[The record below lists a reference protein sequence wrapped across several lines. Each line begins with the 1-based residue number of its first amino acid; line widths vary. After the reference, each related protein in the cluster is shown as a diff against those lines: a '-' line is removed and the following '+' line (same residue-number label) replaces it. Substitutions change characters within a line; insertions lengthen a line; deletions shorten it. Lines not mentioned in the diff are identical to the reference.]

1 MRSRDG
7 AARDWL
13 GDAPVVED
21 RAVSRALALA
31 VPWTPGAWSR
41 RAARAAKGAGGVA
54 LLLAAWQVS
63 VPLVGLGPY
72 FYPAPSDVV
81 AAFAELLRKGILPV
95 YLADS
100 VLRYLAGLAAGA
112 ALGIACGVLIGLN
125 RTASLALSPL
135 LKFLFAIVEVAW
147 IPIFVVWFGYGV
159 KTIVLALIYV
169 VFFPVLYN
177 TLLGVRTA
185 PQILVNAVRS
195 LGATRAQVLRLV
207 ILPAALPGL
216 ITGLRVGAG
225 FAFRGLVFAEI
236 VAAKTG
242 IGYLIFEGTQAH
254 ETARTI
260 VGMIVMGLLWLAIDQ
275 FYLRPIER
283 ETIQRWGLTVE
294 AEPRG

>member
-1 MRSRDG
+1 MSSAAVNAQPAVPRLRSRRV
-7 AARDWL
+7 AA
-13 GDAPVVED
+13 
-21 RAVSRALALA
+21 AL
-31 VPWTPGAWSR
+31 
-41 RAARAAKGAGGVA
+41 KGCAGVL

-72 FYPAPSDVV
+72 FYPAPTDVI
-81 AAFAELLRKGILPV
+81 AAFGDLIRKGILPV

-100 VLRYLAGLAAGA
+100 VARYLAGLSVGALLGVAG
-112 ALGIACGVLIGLN
+112 GVLIGLN
-125 RTASLALSPL
+125 RRASLALSPL

-147 IPIFVVWFGYGV
+147 IPIFVVWFGYGP
-159 KTIVLALIYV
+159 KTILLALVYV

-195 LGATRAQVLRLV
+195 LGATRLSVLRLV
-207 ILPAALPGL
+207 ILPSALPGI

-236 VAAKTG
+236 IAAKTG
-242 IGYLIFEGTQAH
+242 IGYLIFEGAQSQQ
-254 ETARTI
+254 TARTI

-283 ETIQRWGLTVE
+283 ATIQRWGLTTE
-294 AEPRG
+294 TGDGK

>member
-1 MRSRDG
+1 VPAAALPLARRHVRRGG
-7 AARDWL
+7 AAR
-13 GDAPVVED
+13 
-21 RAVSRALALA
+21 AV
-31 VPWTPGAWSR
+31 
-41 RAARAAKGAGGVA
+41 KGALGV
-54 LLLAAWQVS
+54 LILLAAWQLS
-63 VPLVGLGPY
+63 MPLVGLGPY

-81 AAFAELLRKGILPV
+81 VAFGELIRKGILPS
-95 YLADS
+95 YLVDS
-100 VLRYLAGLAAGA
+100 LWRYLAGLSAGA
-112 ALGIACGVLIGLN
+112 TLGIAFGVLIGLN
-125 RTASLALSPL
+125 RRASLTLSPL

-159 KTIVLALIYV
+159 KTIVLALVYV

-195 LGATRAQVLRLV
+195 LGASRLQVLRLV
-207 ILPAALPGL
+207 ILPAALPGI

-236 VAAKTG
+236 VAAKSG
-242 IGYLIFEGTQAH
+242 IGYLIFEGTESHQ
-254 ETARTI
+254 TARTI

-283 ETIQRWGLTVE
+283 ATIQRWGLTTE
-294 AEPRG
+294 AGARA

>member
-1 MRSRDG
+1 MSATL
-7 AARDWL
+7 AAP
-13 GDAPVVED
+13 APL
-21 RAVSRALALA
+21 RAASWSGR
-31 VPWTPGAWSR
+31 WSR
-41 RAARAAKGAGGVA
+41 PLKGLAGVL

-63 VPLVGLGPY
+63 VPLVGMSSY
-72 FYPAPSDVV
+72 FYPSPADVI
-81 AAFAELLRKGILPV
+81 ASFTELTRKGILPV

-100 VLRYLAGLAAGA
+100 LLRYLTGLTVGA
-112 ALGIACGVLIGLN
+112 LLGVGVGVLIGLN

-135 LKFLFAIVEVAW
+135 FRFLFAVVEVAW
-147 IPIFVVWFGYGV
+147 IPIFVVWFGYGI
-159 KTIVLALIYV
+159 KTIILALIYV

-195 LGATRAQVLRLV
+195 LGANRWQVLRLV
-207 ILPAALPGL
+207 ILPSALPGI

-236 VAAKTG
+236 IAAKTG
-242 IGYLIFEGTQAH
+242 IGYLIFEGTQSQQ
-254 ETARTI
+254 TARTI

-283 ETIQRWGLTVE
+283 ATIERWGLTVD
-294 AEPRG
+294 AEQRT

>member
-1 MRSRDG
+1 MS
-7 AARDWL
+7 AAITA
-13 GDAPVVED
+13 APP
-21 RAVSRALALA
+21 RARPFGRRFGRGLKGLAGVLLLL
-31 VPWTPGAWSR
+31 GAWQ
-41 RAARAAKGAGGVA
+41 A
-54 LLLAAWQVS
+54 S
-63 VPLVGLGPY
+63 VPLVGMSSY
-72 FYPAPSDVV
+72 FYPSPADVIV
-81 AAFAELLRKGILPV
+81 AFADLVRKGILPV

-100 VLRYLAGLAAGA
+100 MIRYLTGLTIGA
-112 ALGIACGVLIGLN
+112 LLGVGLGVLIGLH

-135 LKFLFAIVEVAW
+135 FRFLFAIVEVAW

-185 PQILVNAVRS
+185 PQLLVNAVRS
-195 LGATRAQVLRLV
+195 LGGSRLQVLRLV
-207 ILPAALPGL
+207 ILPSALPGI

-242 IGYLIFEGTQAH
+242 IGYLIFEGTQSQQ
-254 ETARTI
+254 TARTI

-283 ETIQRWGLTVE
+283 ATIQRWGLTVD
-294 AEPRG
+294 AEQQA